1 MDKNEAELSREKS
14 VRERK
19 AREEIQTRLY
29 EQMVRTGEALDL
41 KEAHKRCF
49 EGDNS
54 GAVQLKG
61 W

>member
-14 VRERK
+14 LREAKMREMKKDYDHNRMIANGWALNLK
-19 AREEIQTRLY
+19 A
-29 EQMVRTGEALDL
+29 
-41 KEAHKRCF
+41 AHKRCF